1 MKTVRIIATALYY
14 LSKVLAFV
22 FLTAV
27 VYATATLLAHRSGA
41 GWAPMNVGSD
51 SEFRIFYPFTQKPFL
66 LGDYTASFIVSYFLT
81 MAFYGVFLL
90 LLSGVFQAFKGPR
103 LFTRKGVLQLS
114 RFY

>member
-41 GWAPMNVGSD
+41 GWAPICDFGPSVLGLATGSWNDDLCRQSVRDIVFHNLEAALCLVVVEGQPKLVEPPVG
-51 SEFRIFYPFTQKPFL
+51 EMEML
-66 LGDYTASFIVSYFLT
+66 E
-81 MAFYGVFLL
+81 
-90 LLSGVFQAFKGPR
+90 
-103 LFTRKGVLQLS
+103 
-114 RFY
+114 